1 MPSLRELVKNELL
14 FVSDL
19 ALLQIAFLGST
30 LSLLYSS
37 ICGALWDL
45 VPFVQFKKR
54 EKHPCRSFTFSKVA
68 GKPATL
74 LKVTLRHSTTTPF
87 FKTVQMVPNCAKHRN
102 YLVLAHF

>member
-1 MPSLRELVKNELL
+1 M
-14 FVSDL
+14 SDL

-68 GKPATL
+68 CKPATL
-74 LKVTLRHSTTTPF
+74 LKVTLRHGCFSRF
-87 FKTVQMVPNCAKHRN
+87 LKLYKWYQIAQSMAII
-102 YLVLAHF
+102 YY